1 MEPLK
6 RDELLSLLRKL
17 EHCYPDETY
26 GEDPSPSLCPK
37 CEHDGSGH
45 YEGCKLAAAIAWLE
59 DENNAT
65 DMYTPFGKPMLKKWV
80 LR

>member
-45 YEGCKLAAAIAWLE
+45 YEDCKLAAAIAWLE
-59 DENNAT
+59 DESNKGTIHA
-65 DMYTPFGKPMLKKWV
+65 GGICLGGW
-80 LR
+80 LLQ